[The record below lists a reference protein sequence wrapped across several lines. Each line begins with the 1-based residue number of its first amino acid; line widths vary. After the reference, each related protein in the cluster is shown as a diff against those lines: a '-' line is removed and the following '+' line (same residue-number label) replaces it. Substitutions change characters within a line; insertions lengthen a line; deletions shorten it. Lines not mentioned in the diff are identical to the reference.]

1 MSLILCVLAGG
12 RSSRFGSSKLLIH
25 IDGQPLLAWLAQR
38 LRLVVQAAPSRGHA
52 PRSQLWLSLAPLQT
66 PPPGATHYDR
76 WIIDA
81 SAGQGPMSGMLACL
95 SAARPDDVMVFVTAD
110 APSIDAHRVSSLVR
124 AIASQ
129 PHAIA
134 VMGRWM
140 AGPRC
145 GRVEPFPCAF
155 RAGSG
160 LSLLR
165 RAMLAGVTGP
175 VRLSR
180 WSGVA
185 TVALGQADSQ
195 SAVNINRRED
205 LAIASAALG
214 RAVTMV

>member
-25 IDGQPLLAWLAQR
+25 IDGQPLLAWLEQR
-38 LRLVVQAAPSRGHA
+38 LRPVVQAAPSLGHA
-52 PRSQLWLSLAPLQT
+52 SRSQLWLSLAPLQS
-66 PPPGATHYDR
+66 PPPGATHFDR

-81 SAGQGPMSGMLACL
+81 SAGHGPMSGVLACL
-95 SAARPDDVMVFVTAD
+95 SAARADDVMVFVTAD
-110 APSIDAHRVSSLVR
+110 APAIEAQRVSSLVR
-124 AIASQ
+124 ALESQ

-145 GRVEPFPCAF
+145 GRVEPFPCVF
-155 RAGSG
+155 RAGCG
-160 LSLLR
+160 LPLLR

-185 TVALGQADSQ
+185 TVPLGQSDAS
-195 SAVNINRRED
+195 STVNINRRED
-205 LAIASAALG
+205 LAIAAAVLG
-214 RAVTMV
+214 RAVTIV